1 MVKPAAIKR
10 LSKPDRSA
18 IILKPLPLETRD
30 EAAAMRMTPGKGKS
44 PIRLVRVAAQPLI
57 GVPYAHTDNMA
68 MPIASQSPTE
78 IFTKLF
84 AESRHALH
92 RYIRRFVGSSETA
105 KEIVQEAFLRTYRQR
120 DSVTTL
126 RAFLFSTA
134 RNLAAN
140 EYRHR
145 RITERGTLGDLG
157 DPRVKTE
164 RESLETELLR
174 DERNR
179 LIQEAIDRLPPQCR
193 AAFTLRVFHE
203 CSYKEVAERLGIS
216 AKTVEK
222 HIARGLHETH
232 LYLNRRYGATRRGH
246 G

>member
-1 MVKPAAIKR
+1 
-10 LSKPDRSA
+10 
-18 IILKPLPLETRD
+18 
-30 EAAAMRMTPGKGKS
+30 
-44 PIRLVRVAAQPLI
+44 
-57 GVPYAHTDNMA
+57 
-68 MPIASQSPTE
+68 MPTASESPTE

-84 AESRHALH
+84 AESRQALH

-145 RITERGTLGDLG
+145 RIMERAPWGNSMIRGSTA
-157 DPRVKTE
+157 E

-203 CSYKEVAERLGIS
+203 CSYKEVAEHLGIS

-222 HIARGLHETH
+222 HIARGMHETH
-232 LYLNRRYGATRRGH
+232 RYLNSRYSATRPDH

>member
-1 MVKPAAIKR
+1 
-10 LSKPDRSA
+10 
-18 IILKPLPLETRD
+18 
-30 EAAAMRMTPGKGKS
+30 
-44 PIRLVRVAAQPLI
+44 
-57 GVPYAHTDNMA
+57 
-68 MPIASQSPTE
+68 MPTTSESRTE

-84 AESRHALH
+84 AESRQALH

-120 DSVTTL
+120 ESVTTL

-145 RITERGTLGDLG
+145 RTMERNALGDFCQSG
-157 DPRVKTE
+157 VKTE
-164 RESLETELLR
+164 HESPETEMLR

-193 AAFTLRVFHE
+193 AAFALRVFHQ
-203 CSYKEVAERLGIS
+203 CSYKEVADRLGIS

-222 HIARGLHETH
+222 HIARGLRETH
-232 LYLNRRYGATRRGH
+232 GYLNRRYNDPRRQH

>member
-1 MVKPAAIKR
+1 MP
-10 LSKPDRSA
+10 
-18 IILKPLPLETRD
+18 T
-30 EAAAMRMTPGKGKS
+30 TS
-44 PIRLVRVAAQPLI
+44 P
-57 GVPYAHTDNMA
+57 
-68 MPIASQSPTE
+68 SPTE
-78 IFTKLF
+78 IFTQLF
-84 AESRHALH
+84 AESRQALH

-120 DSVTTL
+120 ESVTTL

-145 RITERGTLGDLG
+145 RTVERGPVGDLS
-157 DPRVKTE
+157 DSRVKLE
-164 RESLETELLR
+164 CESLETALLR

-203 CSYKEVAERLGIS
+203 CSYKEVADRLGIS

-222 HIARGLHETH
+222 HIARGLRETH
-232 LYLNRRYGATRRGH
+232 VFLQRRYDATGH
-246 G
+246 DHG

>member
-1 MVKPAAIKR
+1 MPG
-10 LSKPDRSA
+10 SESRS
-18 IILKPLPLETRD
+18 
-30 EAAAMRMTPGKGKS
+30 
-44 PIRLVRVAAQPLI
+44 
-57 GVPYAHTDNMA
+57 
-68 MPIASQSPTE
+68 E

-84 AESRHALH
+84 AESRDALH

-105 KEIVQEAFLRTYRQR
+105 KEIVQEAFLRTYRER
-120 DSVTTL
+120 ATVTTL

-145 RITERGTLGDLG
+145 RTVERGVAGDYS
-157 DPRVKTE
+157 DSRVNPQS
-164 RESLETELLR
+164 ESLESELIR

-179 LIQEAIDRLPPQCR
+179 LIQEAIDHLPRQCR

-203 CSYKEVAERLGIS
+203 CSYKEVADRLGIS

-222 HIARGLHETH
+222 HIARGLRDTNS
-232 LYLNRRYGATRRGH
+232 YIKRRYSVRRDH

>member
-1 MVKPAAIKR
+1 MPQSIC
-10 LSKPDRSA
+10 
-18 IILKPLPLETRD
+18 
-30 EAAAMRMTPGKGKS
+30 KS
-44 PIRLVRVAAQPLI
+44 CREGPNDVAYI
-57 GVPYAHTDNMA
+57 ETDNTA
-68 MPIASQSPTE
+68 MPTTSESRTE

-84 AESRHALH
+84 AESRDALH

-120 DSVTTL
+120 ESVMTL

-145 RITERGTLGDLG
+145 RTVERGALADFS
-157 DPRVKTE
+157 DSWVKTE

-179 LIQEAIDRLPPQCR
+179 LMQEAIDRLPPQCR

-203 CSYKEVAERLGIS
+203 CSYKEVADRLGIS

-222 HIARGLHETH
+222 HIARGLRETH
-232 LYLNRRYGATRRGH
+232 SYLTRRYHVTRRDH

>member
-1 MVKPAAIKR
+1 MPTT
-10 LSKPDRSA
+10 S
-18 IILKPLPLETRD
+18 ETR
-30 EAAAMRMTPGKGKS
+30 
-44 PIRLVRVAAQPLI
+44 
-57 GVPYAHTDNMA
+57 
-68 MPIASQSPTE
+68 TE

-84 AESRHALH
+84 AESRQALH
-92 RYIRRFVGSSETA
+92 RYIQRFVGSSETA

-120 DSVTTL
+120 ESVTTL

-145 RITERGTLGDLG
+145 RIMERGALGDLG
-157 DPRVKTE
+157 HSRLKTE
-164 RESLETELLR
+164 HESLEAEFLR

-179 LIQEAIDRLPPQCR
+179 LIQEAIDRLPRQCR

-232 LYLNRRYGATRRGH
+232 GYINRRYSTTRRDH

>member
-1 MVKPAAIKR
+1 
-10 LSKPDRSA
+10 
-18 IILKPLPLETRD
+18 
-30 EAAAMRMTPGKGKS
+30 
-44 PIRLVRVAAQPLI
+44 
-57 GVPYAHTDNMA
+57 
-68 MPIASQSPTE
+68 MPTTSESRTE

-120 DSVTTL
+120 DSVITL

-145 RITERGTLGDLG
+145 RTVETSASGDFA
-157 DPRVKTE
+157 DSWVKTE
-164 RESLETELLR
+164 CESLEAELLR

-203 CSYKEVAERLGIS
+203 CSYKEVANRLGIS

-222 HIARGLHETH
+222 HIARGLHDTH
-232 LYLNRRYGATRRGH
+232 SYLKRRYNVTRRDH

>member
-1 MVKPAAIKR
+1 MPTT
-10 LSKPDRSA
+10 SES
-18 IILKPLPLETRD
+18 
-30 EAAAMRMTPGKGKS
+30 
-44 PIRLVRVAAQPLI
+44 
-57 GVPYAHTDNMA
+57 HTA
-68 MPIASQSPTE
+68 

-84 AESRHALH
+84 AESRQALH

-120 DSVTTL
+120 ESVTTL

-145 RITERGTLGDLG
+145 RTVERGALGDFG
-157 DPRVKTE
+157 DSRVDTE
-164 RESLETELLR
+164 RESPESVLLR

-179 LIQEAIDRLPPQCR
+179 LVQEAVDRLPPQCR

-203 CSYKEVAERLGIS
+203 CSYKEVADRLGIS
-216 AKTVEK
+216 PKTVEK
-222 HIARGLHETH
+222 HIARGLHDTH
-232 LYLNRRYGATRRGH
+232 SYVKRRYNDTRRDH

>member
-1 MVKPAAIKR
+1 
-10 LSKPDRSA
+10 
-18 IILKPLPLETRD
+18 
-30 EAAAMRMTPGKGKS
+30 
-44 PIRLVRVAAQPLI
+44 
-57 GVPYAHTDNMA
+57 
-68 MPIASQSPTE
+68 MPTTSESRTE

-84 AESRHALH
+84 AESRQALH
-92 RYIRRFVGSSETA
+92 RYIQRFVGSSETA

-120 DSVTTL
+120 ESVTTL

-145 RITERGTLGDLG
+145 RIMERGAVGHFGDS
-157 DPRVKTE
+157 RVKTE
-164 RESLETELLR
+164 HESLETEVLR

-193 AAFTLRVFHE
+193 AAFALRVFHE
-203 CSYKEVAERLGIS
+203 CSYKEVADRLGIS

-222 HIARGLHETH
+222 HIARGLRETH
-232 LYLNRRYGATRRGH
+232 SYISRRYDVPRRDH

>member
-1 MVKPAAIKR
+1 
-10 LSKPDRSA
+10 
-18 IILKPLPLETRD
+18 
-30 EAAAMRMTPGKGKS
+30 
-44 PIRLVRVAAQPLI
+44 
-57 GVPYAHTDNMA
+57 
-68 MPIASQSPTE
+68 MPTTSESRTE

-84 AESRHALH
+84 AESRQALH
-92 RYIRRFVGSSETA
+92 RYIQRFVGSSETA

-120 DSVTTL
+120 ESVTTL

-145 RITERGTLGDLG
+145 RVMERGALGHFG
-157 DPRVKTE
+157 DSRVKTE
-164 RESLETELLR
+164 HESLETEVLR

-193 AAFTLRVFHE
+193 AAFALRVFHE
-203 CSYKEVAERLGIS
+203 CSYKEVADRLGIS

-222 HIARGLHETH
+222 HIARGLRETH
-232 LYLNRRYGATRRGH
+232 SYINRRYNAPRRDH

>member
-1 MVKPAAIKR
+1 MGSVAGGRAGWPFTGAGYRGDAYDTWDNKNPHSICKICPVA
-10 LSKPDRSA
+10 PDERS
-18 IILKPLPLETRD
+18 LDP
-30 EAAAMRMTPGKGKS
+30 
-44 PIRLVRVAAQPLI
+44 
-57 GVPYAHTDNMA
+57 TDNMA
-68 MPIASQSPTE
+68 VPTTPESPTE

-84 AESRHALH
+84 AESRQSLH

-120 DSVTTL
+120 ESVTTL

-145 RITERGTLGDLG
+145 RIMERGEVGDLG
-157 DPRVKTE
+157 DSVVKS
-164 RESLETELLR
+164 ESLEAQLLK

-203 CSYKEVAERLGIS
+203 CSYKEVADRLGIS

-222 HIARGLHETH
+222 HIARGLHDTH
-232 LYLNRRYGATRRGH
+232 NYLKRRYDATRRGH

>member
-1 MVKPAAIKR
+1 
-10 LSKPDRSA
+10 
-18 IILKPLPLETRD
+18 
-30 EAAAMRMTPGKGKS
+30 
-44 PIRLVRVAAQPLI
+44 
-57 GVPYAHTDNMA
+57 
-68 MPIASQSPTE
+68 MPTTSEPPTE

-84 AESRHALH
+84 AESRQALQ
-92 RYIRRFVGSSETA
+92 RYIQRFVGSGETA

-120 DSVTTL
+120 KSVTTL

-145 RITERGTLGDLG
+145 RAMERGASGDFA
-157 DPRVKTE
+157 DSRVKTE
-164 RESLETELLR
+164 HESPETQLLR

-203 CSYKEVAERLGIS
+203 CSYKEVADRLGIS

-232 LYLNRRYGATRRGH
+232 SYLKRRYNVTRRDH

>member
-1 MVKPAAIKR
+1 MPE
-10 LSKPDRSA
+10 SRS
-18 IILKPLPLETRD
+18 
-30 EAAAMRMTPGKGKS
+30 
-44 PIRLVRVAAQPLI
+44 
-57 GVPYAHTDNMA
+57 
-68 MPIASQSPTE
+68 E

-84 AESRHALH
+84 TESRQALH

-120 DSVTTL
+120 ESVTTL

-145 RITERGTLGDLG
+145 QIMERSALGDFSDSL
-157 DPRVKTE
+157 VKS
-164 RESLETELLR
+164 ESLEAEFLR

-179 LIQEAIDRLPPQCR
+179 LIQEAVDRLPPQCR
-193 AAFTLRVFHE
+193 AAFTLRVFHQ
-203 CSYKEVAERLGIS
+203 CSYKEVADRLGVS
-216 AKTVEK
+216 PKTVEK

-232 LYLNRRYGATRRGH
+232 NYLKRRYDATRRDH

>member
-1 MVKPAAIKR
+1 
-10 LSKPDRSA
+10 
-18 IILKPLPLETRD
+18 
-30 EAAAMRMTPGKGKS
+30 
-44 PIRLVRVAAQPLI
+44 
-57 GVPYAHTDNMA
+57 
-68 MPIASQSPTE
+68 MPTTSDSRTE

-84 AESRHALH
+84 AESRQALH
-92 RYIRRFVGSSETA
+92 RYIQRFVGSSETA

-120 DSVTTL
+120 ESVTTL

-145 RITERGTLGDLG
+145 RVMERGALGHFG
-157 DPRVKTE
+157 DSRVKTE
-164 RESLETELLR
+164 HESLETEVLR

-193 AAFTLRVFHE
+193 AAFALRVFHE
-203 CSYKEVAERLGIS
+203 CSYKEVADRLGIS

-222 HIARGLHETH
+222 HIARGLRETH
-232 LYLNRRYGATRRGH
+232 SYINRRYNAPRRDH